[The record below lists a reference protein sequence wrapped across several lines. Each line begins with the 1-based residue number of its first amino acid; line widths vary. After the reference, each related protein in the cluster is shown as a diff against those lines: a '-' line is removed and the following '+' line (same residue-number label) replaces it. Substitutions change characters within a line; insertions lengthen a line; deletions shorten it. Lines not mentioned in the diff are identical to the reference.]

1 MLPEF
6 QTYGRKIDLLLRP
19 SSFTHQRF
27 TRVDYLNH
35 LGRYEKYA
43 FSRQPIEQP
52 NFLTLLSPMDRTMW
66 LFLIIT
72 VSAISV
78 VLVTIDKFY
87 SWWNEINYEDTVYKS
102 KIVISR
108 LFTLVNFM

>member
-1 MLPEF
+1 MISEF

-52 NFLTLLSPMDRTMW
+52 NFLTVVSPMDHSMW
-66 LFLIIT
+66 LFLIVT
-72 VSAISV
+72 SLAISV

-87 SWWNEINYEDTVYKS
+87 SWWNDINYEDTVYKS
-102 KIVISR
+102 TMALSFS
-108 LFTLVNFM
+108 FTFF